1 MSNRETPKK
10 QYARPEI
17 VHTEPLTSRA
27 TTCAK
32 SDSAC
37 TTGGQQGPLQ
47 S

>member
-1 MSNRETPKK
+1 MSDRETQKK

-17 VHTEPLTSRA
+17 VHTEPLISRA

-32 SDSAC
+32 SDSGC
-37 TTGGQQGPLQ
+37 TTGGQPGPLQ